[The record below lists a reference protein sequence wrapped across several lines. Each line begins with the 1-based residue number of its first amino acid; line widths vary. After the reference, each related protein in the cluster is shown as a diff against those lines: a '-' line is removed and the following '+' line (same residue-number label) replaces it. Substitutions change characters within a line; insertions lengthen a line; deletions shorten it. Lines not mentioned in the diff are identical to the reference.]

1 MPLRRSMSQSGTN
14 CHAMSLQ
21 IVSKKMIFVSHELE
35 LTIITGTTECSISM
49 WCVIMNKKS
58 HLWYVVTVSELFFT
72 TSELN
77 NCCKDV

>member
-1 MPLRRSMSQSGTN
+1 MVRSTKIMLIFPSLLMPLRRSMSQSGTN

-49 WCVIMNKKS
+49 
-58 HLWYVVTVSELFFT
+58 
-72 TSELN
+72 
-77 NCCKDV
+77 